1 MIFAAPLTFCTPVD
15 TSSTPPT
22 MDAKNPNALGEKQF
36 GDASPR
42 DSNDDHESL
51 ATGQNTLHRE
61 LRGRH
66 MQMIAM

>member
-1 MIFAAPLTFCTPVD
+1 
-15 TSSTPPT
+15 